1 MMSHASGESGRTV
14 DSLVVSESDPI
25 TLAVGWTVGKNTKI
39 RQVLLGNDVADEFY
53 RIAQQTVEN
62 LQEREAAEW
71 TPDADL
77 TPETYLVFPADE
89 VNEFPRLTSDHD
101 GKSFLEVLS
110 QAERLE
116 AINPRHLP
124 TGDISFYAIALGE
137 PVERAVFIRRSN
149 PRRGL
154 KRGKIYGML
163 SDSLQRVEDPIFAF
177 DEWVDLVLVGEH
189 LYVLSQTV
197 FAAFFRDQ
205 ASLAQKIPEWIAQLA
220 EHVPLTD
227 ASEERLK
234 AKVTRDSRMKA
245 RLEAIVRRNHLPN
258 VPPDTL
264 RAAMESNELDPQ
276 WLVDDQGN
284 LVLEDDDIA
293 PVLYLLNEDLF
304 TGSLTNTG
312 FRADK
317 KAAR

>member
-1 MMSHASGESGRTV
+1 MTETQDAVMDNIER
-14 DSLVVSESDPI
+14 LVVDDSDPI

-39 RQVLLGNDVADEFY
+39 RQLMLGEDVASEFY
-53 RIAQQTVEN
+53 RIAQQTALN
-62 LQEREAAEW
+62 LTEREPEEW

-77 TPETYLVFPADE
+77 TPETYLVFPAEE

-101 GKSFLEVLS
+101 GKSFLEVLA

-116 AINPRHLP
+116 AINPKHLP
-124 TGDISFYAIALGE
+124 TGDITFYAIAIGE
-137 PVERAVFIRRSN
+137 PGDRIVYIRRSN

-154 KRGKIYGML
+154 KRGKIYSTL
-163 SDSLQRVEDPIFAF
+163 SDTLQRVEDPIFAF
-177 DEWVDLVLVGEH
+177 DEWVDLVLDGDK

-205 ASLAQKIPEWIAQLA
+205 ESLAKKIPEWIDQLA
-220 EHVPLTD
+220 EHVPLADT
-227 ASEERLK
+227 SRGCLT

-245 RLEAIVRRNHLPN
+245 RLEAIVRRNHLAT
-258 VPPDTL
+258 VSSETL
-264 RAAMESNELDPQ
+264 RTAMEDNELDPSR
-276 WLVDDQGN
+276 LLDSDGC
-284 LVLEDDDIA
+284 LTLEDDDVA

>member
-1 MMSHASGESGRTV
+1 MTETSEGSERTI
-14 DSLVVSESDPI
+14 DSLAISATDPI

-39 RQVLLGNDVADEFY
+39 RQVLLGDDVAGEFY
-53 RIAQQTVEN
+53 RIAQETVEN
-62 LQEREAAEW
+62 MREREAADW

-77 TPETYLVFPADE
+77 TPETYLIFPAHE

-101 GKSFLEVLS
+101 GKSFLGVLS

-116 AINPRHLP
+116 AINPKHLP

-137 PVERAVFIRRSN
+137 PGSRAVFIRRSN

-154 KRGKIYGML
+154 KRGKIYGTL
-163 SDSLQRVEDPIFAF
+163 GDSLQRVEDPIFAF
-177 DEWVDLVLVGEH
+177 DEWVDLVLLGDN

-205 ASLAQKIPEWIAQLA
+205 ESLAKKIPEWIDQLA
-220 EHVPLTD
+220 EHVPLAGNSRD
-227 ASEERLK
+227 CLQR
-234 AKVTRDSRMKA
+234 KVSRDSRMKA

-258 VPPDTL
+258 VSPDTL
-264 RAAMESNELDPQ
+264 RTAMEDNELDPQ
-276 WLVDDQGN
+276 RLLDEEGN

-304 TGSLTNTG
+304 TGSLTSVG